1 MRGRMALGLV
11 FLIAGMEAQAQGSVC
26 PPEDHGRSAVEIA
39 GQMNTLADV
48 VLAGA
53 VLRVADVL
61 QDGVERPYVFVET
74 RRVWRGFAPQYV
86 RFPLES
92 CKGQYLQGVSYLFYL
107 QRDPLAPAG
116 EFRLPPAGMVRAL
129 RVADHEDI
137 VEELGDPKARW
148 NGGRRDGPD
157 LVPSQPE
164 GPVYVPAAAAMPRSA
179 APSAMTAG
187 APGKASEPRRVVLD
201 SECSPAPAGE
211 RGRCVEVVPGY
222 PAAASSRCLAG
233 RVVANVNVDAAGEVL
248 FVNVVEEDP
257 PGEGFATRAVEALL
271 ETRFQPLDQA
281 SASSPLQ
288 VRRETV
294 VFEPGECPDRR

>member
-11 FLIAGMEAQAQGSVC
+11 LLFTGVHAHGSVC
-26 PPEDHGRSAVEIA
+26 PPEDPGLTDVAIA
-39 GQMNTLADV
+39 SQMNSLADV

-53 VLRVADVL
+53 VLGVAPVL
-61 QDGVERPYVFVET
+61 QDGAERPYVFVQT
-74 RRVWRGFAPQYV
+74 RRVWRGFAPQFV

-107 QRDPLAPAG
+107 QQDAQAPAG
-116 EFRLPPAGMVRAL
+116 EFRLPATARVRAL
-129 RVADHEDI
+129 QVEDHEDI
-137 VEELGDPKARW
+137 VEALGDPKVRW

-157 LVPSQPE
+157 LVPEQPP
-164 GPVYVPAAAAMPRSA
+164 GSVYVPAAAPVPWTAASSGA
-179 APSAMTAG
+179 APAAQGQPSA
-187 APGKASEPRRVVLD
+187 PRRVVLD

-211 RGRCVEVVPGY
+211 RGRCVEIVPGY
-222 PAAASSRCLAG
+222 PAAASARCLAG

-257 PGEGFATRAVEALL
+257 PDEGFATRAVEALL
-271 ETRFQPLDQA
+271 ETRFQPLDEA
-281 SASSPLQ
+281 SAASPME

-294 VFEPGECPDRR
+294 LFEPGECPDRR